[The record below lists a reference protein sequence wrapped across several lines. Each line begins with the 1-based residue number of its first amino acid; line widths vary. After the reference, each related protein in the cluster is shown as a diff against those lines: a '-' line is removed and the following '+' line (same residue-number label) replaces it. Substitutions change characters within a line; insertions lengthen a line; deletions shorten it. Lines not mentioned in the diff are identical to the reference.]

1 MKATVPACLCLA
13 AQLYCCWVLVRA
25 KSGTAANDGGYKV
38 EITVYGPDG
47 KVIPAI
53 RRR

>member
-1 MKATVPACLCLA
+1 MKANVPAFLCLIV
-13 AQLYCCWVLVRA
+13 LLHCCWVIYHRDSERLA
-25 KSGTAANDGGYKV
+25 ESKYKV

-53 RRR
+53 RPR